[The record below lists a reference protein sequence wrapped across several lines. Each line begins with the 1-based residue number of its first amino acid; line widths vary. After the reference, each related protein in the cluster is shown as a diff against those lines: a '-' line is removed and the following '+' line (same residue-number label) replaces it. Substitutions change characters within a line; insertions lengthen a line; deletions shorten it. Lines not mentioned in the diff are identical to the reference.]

1 MKLTKCN
8 NGHFYDAD
16 KYQTCPHCSTSSQN
30 AGNLYSNSNHVISS
44 GSNSITRKANNIDS
58 QQKDTGVT
66 QKKGGDLGKDVED
79 AQKTVGI
86 FVNKKSKDSSKQPV
100 TGWLVCVDGEHFG
113 EDFKIRMGR
122 NFIGRG
128 KDMDIVLDNDA
139 HVSRSKHAII
149 VYEPKSN
156 LFIVQAGESKEL
168 SYLNDEVILSPK
180 ELKPYDVITLGSSKL
195 MFVPFCSDNFTWKAD
210 EEKD

>member
-16 KYQTCPHCSTSSQN
+16 KYQTCPHCSTTSQN
-30 AGNLYSNSNHVISS
+30 AGSINVEPYPGNSSNV
-44 GSNSITRKANNIDS
+44 NSLTRKANPDPS
-58 QQKDTGVT
+58 QNDTNVT
-66 QKKGGDLGKDVED
+66 KKKGGDLGKDVED

-86 FVNKKSKDSSKQPV
+86 FVNKKSKDSTKQPV
-100 TGWLVCVDGEHFG
+100 TGWLVCIDGEHFG

-128 KDMDIVLDNDA
+128 KDMDIILNNDA

-168 SYLNDEVILSPK
+168 SYLNDEVVLSPK

-195 MFVPFCSDNFTWKAD
+195 MFVPFCCDKFTWKAD